1 MGEAMI
7 ELGDDA
13 GARDVLAEAVD
24 LFTRRGERG
33 QIPEVQA
40 RLARALVHL
49 GDIAAARRH
58 ADAAAATAIASDL
71 ESRFI
76 SAVARAEV
84 SEAEGDLAAAETLF
98 REAIA
103 LLEPSGIGNALAETR
118 EHYARFLL
126 RHGRVAEARVELER
140 ARAFWSDPLAQRHR
154 ERIDGLIK
162 TTAPKTI
169 SI

>member
-1 MGEAMI
+1 MI
-7 ELGDDA
+7 ALGDDA
-13 GARDVLAEAVD
+13 GARDVLTEAVD
-24 LFTRRGERG
+24 LFTRRGQRG

-49 GDIAAARRH
+49 GDIGAARKH
-58 ADAAAATAIASDL
+58 AEAAAAVATASDI

-84 SEAEGDLAAAETLF
+84 LEAEGDVHAADGLF

-103 LLEPSGIGNALAETR
+103 IVEPSGMGSALAETR
-118 EHYARFLL
+118 EHYGTLPSAEWADGGKRAPLSTTSARSGQTGSPNATANGST
-126 RHGRVAEARVELER
+126 RCSPAAGRPR
-140 ARAFWSDPLAQRHR
+140 
-154 ERIDGLIK
+154 
-162 TTAPKTI
+162 TM